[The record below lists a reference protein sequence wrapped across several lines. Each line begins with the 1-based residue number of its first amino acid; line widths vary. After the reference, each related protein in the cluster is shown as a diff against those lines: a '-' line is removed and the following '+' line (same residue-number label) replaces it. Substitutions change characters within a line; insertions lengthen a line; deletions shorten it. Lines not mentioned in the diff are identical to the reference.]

1 MSGPVSGPAARG
13 EALRADLR
21 PAGRAPRP
29 LAHPDPGRSRVEQ
42 PSWIGATP

>member
-21 PAGRAPRP
+21 AAGRLPRP
-29 LAHPDPGRSRVEQ
+29 LAHPDRGPLGVENPSRNGSGR
-42 PSWIGATP
+42 

>member
-1 MSGPVSGPAARG
+1 MSGPVSGRAARG

-29 LAHPDPGRSRVEQ
+29 LAHPDLGPSRVEQ
-42 PSWIGATP
+42 PGCIETGR

>member
-21 PAGRAPRP
+21 AAGRVPRP
-29 LAHPDPGRSRVEQ
+29 LAHPDRGPWGVENPSRNGSGR
-42 PSWIGATP
+42 

>member
-21 PAGRAPRP
+21 PAGWAPRP
-29 LAHPDPGRSRVEQ
+29 LAHPDPGPSGVEYRSR
-42 PSWIGATP
+42 IGR